1 MVRPGT
7 RPSSRQPLSRLA
19 ELWLASLGAKS
30 DKTRAGYAQDLRL
43 LGTHLARVTGHEPP
57 AGDDGEEG
65 ADPLAGLTVRA
76 LTPADLEL
84 AFSSLMAEGV
94 RRGDGSVRPRSAA
107 TVHRVASAWNG
118 FCRWLRRLEVLAANP
133 MEGIERPRKPEILP
147 RALDYDDAFRLL
159 DAADTGRPRSRRPW
173 PERDRALA
181 AVLATGG
188 LRLAEVIALRV
199 GDVQARDV
207 DPRLRV
213 FGKGAKERTVP
224 LATPTLTAIDDYL
237 ESRTALVGRY
247 GVRDPLFVRP
257 DGRPLTP
264 SALRWIVFGW
274 YEEAGVAPPPG
285 SVVHA
290 LRHTFA
296 TQALDSGATIR
307 EVQEL
312 LGHANAQTTSRYL
325 KATRQGLRRTVEEHP
340 AARRLAGRSPT

>member
-1 MVRPGT
+1 MARPGS
-7 RPSSRQPLSRLA
+7 RPTARQPLSRLTS
-19 ELWLASLGAKS
+19 LWLASLGAKS
-30 DKTRAGYAQDLRL
+30 DKTRAGYAQDLHL
-43 LGTHLARVTGHEPP
+43 LGSHLARVAGHDLADQNGDP
-57 AGDDGEEG
+57 A
-65 ADPLAGLTVRA
+65 ADPLAALTVKD
-76 LTPADLEL
+76 LNPADLEL

-94 RRGDGSVRPRSAA
+94 RRGDGTVRPRSAA

-118 FCRWLRRLEVLAANP
+118 FCRWLRRLEVIAANP
-133 MEGIERPRKPEILP
+133 MEGIERPRKPDLLP

-159 DAADTGRPRSRRPW
+159 DAADEGRPRARRPW

-224 LATPTLTAIDDYL
+224 LAPPTLVAIDEYL
-237 ESRTALVGRY
+237 DSRGHRVGRF
-247 GVRDPLFVRP
+247 GVRDALFVRP

-264 SALRWIVFGW
+264 SALRWVVLGW
-274 YEEAGVAPPPG
+274 YQEAGVAPPPG

-325 KATRQGLRRTVEEHP
+325 KASKQGLRRTVDEHP
-340 AARRLAGRSPT
+340 ATRRLAGRPPA